1 MSDPRHSAGFS
12 VEAEIRLPIAT
23 VQLARFDLPEPQC
36 AVMHEQDSFWLDL
49 CLSPRPENACAFF
62 EGSGTRQYAPIGD
75 ILLVPPGRRIRTRS
89 AAGTQRSIL
98 CHLHAQEMQRWLDIG
113 FEWTDDRLEE
123 ALHVGNAHIRAL
135 LLRLSEEARMPGIA
149 SETMAELIA
158 SQIALELARHYHVLK
173 ERPVCGGLS
182 PARLRRIDDRL
193 RAGGKAPSL
202 SDLASLCGLSVRQ
215 LTRGF
220 RESRG
225 ISIGQHIARVR
236 RDQAMRMLAS
246 GEPVKSVAFAM
257 GFASASS
264 FAQSFRRET
273 GYPPSICRRQSAAH

>member
-1 MSDPRHSAGFS
+1 VSHPRHSAGFTI
-12 VEAEIRLPIAT
+12 EAELQLPIAT

-36 AVMHEQDSFWLDL
+36 TVMHEHDSFWLDL
-49 CLSPRPENACAFF
+49 CLTPRPANACAFF
-62 EGSGTRQYAPIGD
+62 EGSGRRYYAPIGD

-98 CHLHAQEMQRWLDIG
+98 CHLRAQEMQRWLDID
-113 FEWTDDRLEE
+113 FEWTDDRLQE

-149 SETMAELIA
+149 SDTMAELIA

-173 ERPVCGGLS
+173 ERPACGGLS
-182 PARLRRIDDRL
+182 PVRLRRIDDRL
-193 RAGGKAPSL
+193 REGGKAPSL
-202 SDLASLCGLSVRQ
+202 TDLALLCGVSVRQ

-225 ISIGQHIARVR
+225 VSIGQHIARVR
-236 RDQAMRMLAS
+236 RDQAMRMLAA
-246 GEPVKSVAFAM
+246 GTPVKSVAFAM

-264 FAQSFRRET
+264 FAQAFRRET
-273 GYPPSICRRQSAAH
+273 GYSPSFCRDQSAAH